1 MFIGWVFLCKLAE
14 VEEKKIEIYSEL
26 VDNAVVRM
34 PDRRVLGSVMQGDT
48 LFLMHAD
55 LIDILESHK
64 HDPDTELFFRIF
76 QIAQSIE
83 ERLLHY
89 IDVCEKNGIELG
101 FSMEFS
107 VEDYKDLV

>member
-1 MFIGWVFLCKLAE
+1 M
-14 VEEKKIEIYSEL
+14 EEKSIEIYSEL

-34 PDRRVLGSVMQGDT
+34 PERRVLGSVMQGDT

-55 LIDILESHK
+55 LMDILESHK
-64 HDPDTELFFRIF
+64 HDPDTELFYRIF

-83 ERLLHY
+83 QRLNHY
-89 IDVCEKNGIELG
+89 IQVCRKHDIAISFEQ
-101 FSMEFS
+101 EFS

>member
-1 MFIGWVFLCKLAE
+1 MK
-14 VEEKKIEIYSEL
+14 EKKIEIYSEL

-55 LIDILESHK
+55 LMDILESHK
-64 HDPDTELFFRIF
+64 HDSDTELFYRIF
-76 QIAQSIE
+76 QIAQSVE
-83 ERLLHY
+83 QRLLHY
-89 IDVCEKNGIELG
+89 IEVCDENDIELS
-101 FSMEFS
+101 FDMEFS

>member
-1 MFIGWVFLCKLAE
+1 M
-14 VEEKKIEIYSEL
+14 EEKKIEIYSEL

-55 LIDILESHK
+55 LMDILESHK
-64 HDPDTELFFRIF
+64 HDPDTELFYRIF
-76 QIAQSIE
+76 QIAQSVE
-83 ERLLHY
+83 QRLLHY
-89 IDVCEKNGIELG
+89 IEVCAENDIELS
-101 FSMEFS
+101 FDMEFS

>member
-1 MFIGWVFLCKLAE
+1 MK
-14 VEEKKIEIYSEL
+14 EKKIEIYSEL

-55 LIDILESHK
+55 LMDILESHK
-64 HDPDTELFFRIF
+64 HDPDTELFYRIF
-76 QIAQSIE
+76 QIAQSVE
-83 ERLLHY
+83 QRLLHY
-89 IDVCEKNGIELG
+89 IEVCDENDIELS
-101 FSMEFS
+101 FDMEFS